1 MNKKDEKKIV
11 IEKKKENKEKKD
23 KKQGFVIAADT
34 PIKGTNLVHRVI
46 LCEYNYVDDDE
57 D

>member
-11 IEKKKENKEKKD
+11 IEKKKEKKD

-46 LCEYNYVDDDE
+46 LCEYNYVDDE